1 MHKETMMKI
10 KDEQR
15 KQLKAM
21 AEKMMARRSGVK
33 DETQTLKDGN
43 AQRAKLKLVAKRMN
57 NGAKCS
63 SENLPKSRPKSRGKE
78 RSESDSAE
86 FQKSPKKS
94 ARKSSSS
101 KVTRRFSLGGLEN
114 LQNLTEKS
122 PIDLDES
129 SVSTYTTLEASL
141 NASYNGSLETSSI
154 SLLNSS
160 ISGNGSSVSRMLGSS
175 QPDSL
180 DCSFFLI
187 ISCIWETVKR
197 MDGYTEDLAEHI
209 ICQMMTLEP
218 EIDVRR
224 QLNLKSFRSSRFTS
238 LARKLIEVVEILV
251 TMIGPDVDEDEL
263 LEIGERL
270 RMEGVQ
276 PKLFGRAVALAMR
289 DLLGEEA
296 FPKDD
301 FDAWRKAFVFVCR
314 KMDG

>member
-1 MHKETMMKI
+1 MMKI

-21 AEKMMARRSGVK
+21 AEKMMARRSGAVK
-33 DETQTLKDGN
+33 DNETQTLKDGN
-43 AQRAKLKLVAKRMN
+43 AQRVKLKLAAKRMN
-57 NGAKCS
+57 NGSKSS
-63 SENLPKSRPKSRGKE
+63 SENQPKSRPKSRGKAS
-78 RSESDSAE
+78 SESESIE

-94 ARKSSSS
+94 ARRSSSC

-114 LQNLTEKS
+114 LENLTEKS

-160 ISGNGSSVSRMLGSS
+160 MSGNGSSSLSRMLGSS

-187 ISCIWETVKR
+187 ISNIWETVKR

-224 QLNLKSFRSSRFTS
+224 QLALKSFRSSRFTS

-276 PKLFGRAVALAMR
+276 PKLFGRAIALAMR

-301 FDAWRKAFVFVCR
+301 FDAWRKAFVFVCK